1 MFIKRQILKWK
12 VGICVSKM
20 LNNEEKI
27 DNIKVIKSAKKQI
40 AARYEIVRFFEEN
53 NIKFNENHN
62 FVVNTLNKLK
72 NDIIGENDDKRK

>member
-12 VGICVSKM
+12 VGLFISEF
-20 LNNEEKI
+20 LSNYEKI
-27 DNIKVIKSAKKQI
+27 DPIKIFKSANKI
-40 AARYEIVRFFEEN
+40 TLARFEIVRFFEEN

-72 NDIIGENDDKRK
+72 DDIIGDN